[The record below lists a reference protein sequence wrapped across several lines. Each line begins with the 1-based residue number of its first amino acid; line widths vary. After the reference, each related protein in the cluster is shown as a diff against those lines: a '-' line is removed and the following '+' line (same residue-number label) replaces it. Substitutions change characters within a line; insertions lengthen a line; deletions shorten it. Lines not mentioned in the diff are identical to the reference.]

1 MGTLNVGGGT
11 LSFDSS
17 GNWTSAPPGS
27 IVNIQ
32 TNIVL
37 TTTSTTS
44 TSFVSSAIQVTIT
57 PKFASSK
64 ILIAW
69 TSWVQTA
76 ASNNHV
82 SWSLHRNGSNLE
94 TTGAFF
100 GMGNYYVGAGGL
112 EAHSVGNFIDFPNS
126 TSTLTYNVYI
136 KSFNGNQVAI
146 GNPDRVSYI
155 NAFEISQ

>member
-17 GNWTSAPPGS
+17 GNWISAPPGS

-32 TNIVL
+32 TNVVS
-37 TTTSTTS
+37 TSTSTTS

-69 TSWVQTA
+69 TSWVQTL
-76 ASNNHV
+76 ASSNHV

-94 TTGAFF
+94 TTGALF
-100 GMGNYYVGAGGL
+100 GMGNYYVVATGL

-136 KSFNGNQVAI
+136 KSFNGNQVTI
-146 GNPDRVSYI
+146 GNPVRASYI